1 MKAKGIL
8 LTFLSA
14 LLYGIAPV
22 FSSKSYPLGS
32 NPITLTFYRE
42 FLVLPLLLA
51 VLLLR
56 RVSLRVTRQQLITL
70 LLVGL
75 LGRGATTLMLNIS
88 YSDIGVG
95 TATTLHFMY
104 PVFVALICR
113 AAFQERLGRAKLL
126 ALALATA
133 GVFLFLE
140 GGGES
145 GSLLGMTLALASG
158 VTYAGYMVAVDKTAI
173 RDLDPFLITFYTA
186 VAVDLGILAYNAF
199 ARQIVFALP
208 PTAMG
213 YTFLTAVTASFFAVV
228 LLQIG
233 VRYLSATTAAVF
245 SLFEPVSC
253 SAAGALWL
261 GETFTLPK
269 ALGSAV
275 ILGAAGLLAA
285 AKPAASPD
293 SQAALDLLMSSE
305 GFPNPPEQP

>member
-14 LLYGIAPV
+14 ILYGIAPV

-56 RVSLRVTRQQLITL
+56 RVSLRVTRKQLITL

-104 PVFVALICR
+104 PVFVA
-113 AAFQERLGRAKLL
+113 L

-208 PTAMG
+208 PAAMG
-213 YTFLTAVTASFFAVV
+213 YTFLTAVTASLESITPDSNAA
-228 LLQIG
+228 
-233 VRYLSATTAAVF
+233 LSATTAAVF

-293 SQAALDLLMSSE
+293 SQAALDLLMSSD
-305 GFPNPPEQP
+305 GFPTPPEQP